1 MAPPSLSGLN
11 PASLGELQNYLGN
24 IEREM
29 RDLREQ
35 NESLHGQVEELGRL
49 TVTDQV
55 TEDWLQ
61 VPFRFV
67 AFATGATSV
76 VTRTVSG
83 DGPFDL
89 VEITFTSVDSA
100 GVTNSDWR
108 IRIKEGEAVGRAL
121 TQDSEF
127 VDLSNTAGTGTF
139 PYIIKGRRRFRAN
152 IAIQVEV
159 TNIHPGPATN
169 TLEVVLHGIKVFV
182 R

>member
-1 MAPPSLSGLN
+1 MAPQS
-11 PASLGELQNYLGN
+11 PAQLGSLGDIQNYLGS

-29 RDLREQ
+29 RTLRED
-35 NESLHGQVEELGRL
+35 NESLQGQVSELGRL

-61 VPFRFV
+61 IPFRFV
-67 AFATGATSV
+67 AFAAGATSV
-76 VTRTVSG
+76 VTRTISG

-89 VEITFTSVDSA
+89 VEVTYTAVDSA
-100 GVTNSDWR
+100 GVTNADWR
-108 IRIKEGEAVGRAL
+108 VRIKEGEAVGRAL

-152 IAIQVEV
+152 IAIMVEV
-159 TNIHPGPATN
+159 TNIHPAPATN
-169 TLEVVLHGIKVFV
+169 TLELVLHGIKVFV

>member
-1 MAPPSLSGLN
+1 MAPPQA
-11 PASLGELQNYLGN
+11 ASLGSMSDLQGYLGA

-29 RDLREQ
+29 RGLRDQNNALEEQ
-35 NESLHGQVEELGRL
+35 LGRL

-67 AFATGATSV
+67 AFTAGSTSV

-127 VDLSNTAGTGTF
+127 VDISNTGGTGTF

-159 TNIHPGPATN
+159 TNTHPGPTTN

>member
-1 MAPPSLSGLN
+1 MPTPSLSGLT
-11 PASLGELQNYLGN
+11 PASLGDLQNYLGN

-29 RDLREQ
+29 RELRNK
-35 NESLHGQVEELGRL
+35 NEELENQIEELGRL

-67 AFATGATSV
+67 GFASGATSV
-76 VTRTVSG
+76 VTRTVAG

-89 VEITFTSVDSA
+89 VEITYTSVDSQGQQNA
-100 GVTNSDWR
+100 DWR

-127 VDLSNTAGTGTF
+127 VDLSNTAGTGMF

-159 TNIHPGPATN
+159 TNTHPGPMTN
-169 TLEVVLHGIKVFV
+169 TLELVLHGIKVFV

>member
-1 MAPPSLSGLN
+1 MPPQSGTAP
-11 PASLGELQNYLGN
+11 LGSMNDLGNYLGA

-29 RDLREQ
+29 RGLRDANSELQ
-35 NESLHGQVEELGRL
+35 GQVADLGRL

-67 AFATGATSV
+67 AFAAGATSV

-127 VDLSNTAGTGTF
+127 VDIANTGGTGTF

-159 TNIHPGPATN
+159 TNTHPAPSTN